1 MNNVSQYYFSLSARA
16 GGILSSAL
24 LIKIIKCIIII
35 KSCHDFFLFFLV
47 FFFECQKNNEGIFCT
62 SLLRTLS
69 LKDRSQ
75 PVALGAVK
83 DLGRK
88 AAGLS
93 CVGDE
98 FCNHFIF
105 GKNVAEL

>member
-16 GGILSSAL
+16 GGILSSAS
-24 LIKIIKCIIII
+24 LIKIIKCIIIII
-35 KSCHDFFLFFLV
+35 KSCHDFFLFFFFNVRKTMKV
-47 FFFECQKNNEGIFCT
+47 FFCT

-98 FCNHFIF
+98 FCTSFL
-105 GKNVAEL
+105 GKT

>member
-1 MNNVSQYYFSLSARA
+1 MIFS
-16 GGILSSAL
+16 
-24 LIKIIKCIIII
+24 C
-35 KSCHDFFLFFLV
+35 FFGLFFLNVRKTVKV
-47 FFFECQKNNEGIFCT
+47 FFCT

-75 PVALGAVK
+75 PVALGAVQ

-98 FCNHFIF
+98 FCNHFIL